1 MMNGLHRSAESG
13 ERKLLELGPFRGSPR
28 PTMTTLE
35 EKETLTKSNVIIIA

>member
-1 MMNGLHRSAESG
+1 MGFIDLQKVEKGNY
-13 ERKLLELGPFRGSPR
+13 LELGPFRGSPR